1 MERDVISFR
10 GERELWLD
18 FVHAVRKNREQVWG
32 VLAPVLKEY
41 TKKSRK

>member
-18 FVHAVRKNREQVWG
+18 FVHAVRKNREQVWD
-32 VLAPVLKEY
+32 VLKPTLDQY